1 MHTARTWSVTQ
12 LSNEVLDRE
21 YAARVGNDR
30 ASTAELLMYLGEMEA
45 RKRYIPAGYPSMF
58 RFCVEHGRMSEDVA
72 YKRIRTARMARRF
85 PEIYDR
91 IADGRLTISALV
103 LLAPEMTEHTAA
115 RLLSDAEYKTNEQVK
130 RLLAAVA
137 PKPDVPTKEREV
149 PSPSASVAASIESRD
164 VSTSSA
170 ELAVRP
176 VAPSQS
182 NESSESMGPLWST
195 TADADGAH
203 YRSGASEAPE
213 APETPQ
219 APHATVPRGAPQAK
233 RTQHTPLSPTSMHVS
248 ATLSMQVYEQLQEAR
263 ELLSHRLASRELSE
277 VLESLLAIALPVLRK
292 QKFAE
297 ASRPRAPRSKDR
309 PINENDSAASPS
321 QARQIPAHVKREVWE
336 RDGGRCTFVG
346 TDGHRCTCR
355 ERIEFDHRVPV
366 AKGGASTVENV
377 RLLCRAHNQYE
388 AERLLGERFM
398 RGKRA
403 WASGKIHPRRTP
415 IHGQRDKSVATSST
429 TAAP

>member
-1 MHTARTWSVTQ
+1 MHTARTWSVTL

-21 YAARVGNDR
+21 YAARVGKDR

-72 YKRIRTARMARRF
+72 YKRIRTARLARRF

-91 IADGRLTISALV
+91 VADGRLTISALV

-115 RLLSDAEYKTNEQVK
+115 RLLSDAEYKTTEHVK
-130 RLLAAVA
+130 RLIAAVA

-149 PSPSASVAASIESRD
+149 PSPSASVAASIENRG

-176 VAPSQS
+176 VAPSQP
-182 NESSESMGPLWST
+182 NESGESMGPLWST
-195 TADADGAH
+195 TGDADDAH
-203 YRSGASEAPE
+203 DKQEAPE
-213 APETPQ
+213 APETP
-219 APHATVPRGAPQAK
+219 HATVQRSASQAT

-263 ELLSHRLASRELSE
+263 ELLSHRLASRELSV

-297 ASRPRAPRSKDR
+297 ASRPRAARPKGRSIDG
-309 PINENDSAASPS
+309 NEAASPS
-321 QARQIPAHVKREVWE
+321 QARQIPARVKREVWE

-355 ERIEFDHRVPV
+355 ERIEFDHRVPIS
-366 AKGGASTVENV
+366 KGGASTFENV

-388 AERLLGERFM
+388 AERLLGEKFM

-403 WASGKIHPRRTP
+403 WASGNTHPRRTP
-415 IHGQRDKSVATSST
+415 MHGPRDKSVAVSPTRGAS
-429 TAAP
+429 

>member
-21 YAARVGNDR
+21 YAARVGKDR

-130 RLLAAVA
+130 RLIAAVA

-149 PSPSASVAASIESRD
+149 PSPSASVAASIENRD

-176 VAPSQS
+176 VAPSQP
-182 NESSESMGPLWST
+182 NESTESMGTLWST
-195 TADADGAH
+195 PGDADDAH
-203 YRSGASEAPE
+203 NPSG
-213 APETPQ
+213 
-219 APHATVPRGAPQAK
+219 APHATVQRSASQVK

-297 ASRPRAPRSKDR
+297 ASRPRAARPKGRSIDG
-309 PINENDSAASPS
+309 NEAAASPS

-355 ERIEFDHRVPV
+355 ERIEFDHRVPIS
-366 AKGGASTVENV
+366 KGGASTVENV

-388 AERLLGERFM
+388 AERLLGEKFM

-403 WASGKIHPRRTP
+403 WATGMARGRSKCASGTRTRGAKANENDSP
-415 IHGQRDKSVATSST
+415 LLELG
-429 TAAP
+429 AP